1 MYHFLFL
8 FSLFIIYSFIG
19 WTIEMV
25 VCASVDKK
33 IVNRGFLVGPYCPI
47 YGFSS
52 LIMIGVLQKY
62 LNDAFVLFI
71 MAIFICTFTEY
82 ITSYIMEKIFHARWW
97 DYTNIPFN
105 LNGRVCLTNSIC
117 FGILGT
123 ILLYVLNPMITNFL
137 ESIKVSTFNI
147 IFFVIYIIFFI
158 DVVTSINI
166 INKLKITA
174 DSIRKDYT
182 EEITSKVK
190 DVIFKNSLLSR
201 RLIRAFPNITFK
213 NLNIRKK

>member
-25 VCASVDKK
+25 ACAIANKK

-105 LNGRVCLTNSIC
+105 LNGRE
-117 FGILGT
+117 
-123 ILLYVLNPMITNFL
+123 Y
-137 ESIKVSTFNI
+137 
-147 IFFVIYIIFFI
+147 
-158 DVVTSINI
+158 
-166 INKLKITA
+166 
-174 DSIRKDYT
+174 
-182 EEITSKVK
+182 
-190 DVIFKNSLLSR
+190 
-201 RLIRAFPNITFK
+201 
-213 NLNIRKK
+213 

>member
-25 VCASVDKK
+25 ACAIANKK

-213 NLNIRKK
+213 ILNIRKK

>member
-213 NLNIRKK
+213 ILNIRKK